1 MTQLD
6 NGGEAPAFANVTIRD
21 LFPHLERW
29 SMKSTTRTQP
39 LLSTASIGSRDHR
52 RASRVGARVGH
63 MLSLKGTG
71 VALCVDPSA
80 ELLAWL
86 RVHMVA
92 IDGDT
97 ILFEATALEDR
108 TVVIAASHSV
118 VLGTRLLAV
127 VPAFDAPAV

>member
-1 MTQLD
+1 MTQTAD
-6 NGGEAPAFANVTIRD
+6 TVEAPAFADMTIHD

-29 SMKSTTRTQP
+29 SMKSTMRTQP
-39 LLSTASIGSRDHR
+39 LLSTAAIGTPEHR

-71 VALCVDPSA
+71 VALCVDASA

-86 RVHMVA
+86 RAHMVA

-97 ILFEATALEDR
+97 ILFEAILRNDR
-108 TVVIAASHSV
+108 TVEIAAAHAV
-118 VLGTRLLAV
+118 IPDWRCLAI
-127 VPAFDAPAV
+127 VPAFDAPAA